1 MTRALAFG
9 GGVPNNRGEETS
21 VTVAGR
27 CGAGG
32 GSAAGGGA
40 ASIKLHLLQ
49 RAACCKG
56 PALRAVCVRQCG
68 TGRLTLLWLLWRSPV
83 AHRRGRGHGHGHG
96 HEATP
101 GEDEKMH
108 NFFEA
113 DPTIGLSREESRK
126 HEAARHIQAAALGR
140 VIGSTM
146 KLKREMLL
154 ERLELELNLQRGL
167 RLLLLC
173 IALFVL
179 VVYSMV
185 VESTSPFRLGLL
197 QTFKTVFLLDDSLA
211 DIKTLRAF
219 KDYMKTLNQQTRLLM
234 PLSTEYFSEHGGEIR
249 IFEGTRSFEEKLPLN
264 VRHMNPK
271 VDTPEWTLTAW
282 VQLEKEGGANIVRKP
297 LGVSAQEKDCT
308 CWGWYVGWPN
318 DRFDYGAH
326 DFAGSEDYHIVQE
339 TVGIVCMCLVP
350 FERFVDVGSRQ
361 AHQMRSAHTRTENRK
376 YICVGRRWEDAL
388 SRADCHARKG
398 GNVGG
403 CTEKV

>member
-1 MTRALAFG
+1 MRAL
-9 GGVPNNRGEETS
+9 
-21 VTVAGR
+21 
-27 CGAGG
+27 
-32 GSAAGGGA
+32 
-40 ASIKLHLLQ
+40 
-49 RAACCKG
+49 
-56 PALRAVCVRQCG
+56 CVRQCG
-68 TGRLTLLWLLWRSPV
+68 SGRLTLLRLLRRSPV
-83 AHRRGRGHGHGHG
+83 AHRRGHAHGHGHG
-96 HEATP
+96 LGHGATP
-101 GEDEKMH
+101 SEDEKMH
-108 NFFEA
+108 IFFEA

-219 KDYMKTLNQQTRLLM
+219 KEYMKTLNQQTRLLM
-234 PLSTEYFSEHGGEIR
+234 PLSTEYFSEHDGEIR

-264 VRHMNPK
+264 VRDMNPK

-297 LGVSAQEKDCT
+297 LGVSSQEKSCT

-326 DFAGSEDYHIVQE
+326 DFAGSEDDHIVQE
-339 TVGIVCMCLVP
+339 TVGIACVRLVP

-361 AHQMRSAHTRTENRK
+361 AHQMRSAHTRTTENRK

-398 GNVGG
+398 
-403 CTEKV
+403 